1 MNLGD
6 KLSIQQS
13 ITPGI
18 KHNKVKDKGILLI
31 ITERFSF
38 VLKAKR

>member
-13 ITPGI
+13 ISPGI
-18 KHNKVKDKGILLI
+18 KLNKVNEKGILLI
-31 ITERFSF
+31 ITESFSF